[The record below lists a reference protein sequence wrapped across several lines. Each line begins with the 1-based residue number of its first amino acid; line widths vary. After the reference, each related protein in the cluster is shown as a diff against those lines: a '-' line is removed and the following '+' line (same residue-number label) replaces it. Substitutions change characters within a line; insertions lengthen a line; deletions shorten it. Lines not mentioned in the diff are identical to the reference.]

1 MKTVEVMLAVAIEI
15 AACCVVATA
24 LGSES
29 APKLKPILYTNDKR
43 TSYERFV
50 QDDKDKNTVWWEGG
64 GFAPKH
70 RSTPRQ
76 QEFFYDEYTSAP
88 LKDCSD
94 EKFRCVYGIYR
105 VFAVPRQGLGSS
117 SAYSVGGADFR
128 VEKCIKGG
136 EERCKVALIRSECQ
150 SKVEPDRCVAVT
162 GGRANGPAPGPIVY
176 FLFSE
181 DVGITAYGSV
191 DEPSDTEKGPL
202 TIARKMLLRSGK
214 GLLGSGS
221 LAPVR

>member
-1 MKTVEVMLAVAIEI
+1 MKNKAVMLAVAIEI
-15 AACCVVATA
+15 AASCVATA
-24 LGSES
+24 VLRAE
-29 APKLKPILYTNDKR
+29 ALQKLKPILYTNEKR

-50 QDDKDKNTVWWEGG
+50 QDDKDRNAVWWEGG
-64 GFAPKH
+64 NFAPKH

-76 QEFFYDEYTSAP
+76 QNFFYDEYTSAP

-117 SAYSVGGADFR
+117 SAYSVGGADLR
-128 VEKCIKGG
+128 VEKCVKGG
-136 EERCKVALIRSECQ
+136 AERCKVALIRSECQ
-150 SKVEPDRCVAVT
+150 SKVEPDQCVAVT
-162 GGRANGPAPGPIVY
+162 GEHANSPAPGPIVY

-191 DEPSDTEKGPL
+191 DEPADAERGPL
-202 TIARKMLLRSGK
+202 TVARKMLLRSSK

>member
-1 MKTVEVMLAVAIEI
+1 MKTMDVMLAVAIEI
-15 AACCVVATA
+15 AAFCVVTA
-24 LGSES
+24 ALASES

-50 QDDKDKNTVWWEGG
+50 QDDKDKSKVWWEGG
-64 GFAPKH
+64 NFAPKH

-76 QEFFYDEYTSAP
+76 QDFFYDEYTSAP
-88 LKDCSD
+88 LNDCSD

-105 VFAVPRQGLGSS
+105 VFALPRQGLGSS
-117 SAYSVGGADFR
+117 SAYSVGGADFH
-128 VEKCIKGG
+128 VEKCIRGG

-162 GGRANGPAPGPIVY
+162 GGRANSPSPGPIVY

-191 DEPSDTEKGPL
+191 DEPADAERVPL
-202 TIARKMLLRSGK
+202 TVAQKMLLRSSK

-221 LAPVR
+221 VAPVR